1 MSKQGLSSHVLW
13 AHPAGISINK
23 EEAILTFINAKI
35 EKDVK
40 LTVDKL
46 VISVVENNYSFST
59 APKKPQNHSGAIDC
73 SVDKGFLKKKKKRK
87 EYKIA
92 LFLKWMPTHKLN
104 PVSLLMTLHL
114 TATLISHLSADEF
127 KKIIHGASNQYCQ
140 LFKNRVN
147 MKRSLGN
154 YNKNLKKQS
163 QKD

>member
-46 VISVVENNYSFST
+46 VISVVENNSSFST

-73 SVDKGFLKKKKKRK
+73 SVDKGFLKKKGKKEK
-87 EYKIA
+87 K
-92 LFLKWMPTHKLN
+92 TKL
-104 PVSLLMTLHL
+104 LC
-114 TATLISHLSADEF
+114 F
-127 KKIIHGASNQYCQ
+127 
-140 LFKNRVN
+140 
-147 MKRSLGN
+147 
-154 YNKNLKKQS
+154 
-163 QKD
+163 